1 MTPAQ
6 IEEAKRLVQERKP
19 TAGPA
24 PDKHPTAPSPVE
36 EGKAAYDRGDFA
48 VAAQW
53 WRKPAEQGYAPAQHN
68 LGVLYLRG
76 QGVPQDDAI
85 AAQWFRQ
92 AAEQGYAPA
101 QTNLGGLYDQGR
113 GMAQDYSAAM
123 HWYHKAAEQGYAGAQ
138 NNMGDMYEQGRGVA
152 QDYAAAARWYR
163 LAAEQGLAVAQLSI
177 GGLYEQG
184 RGVAQDAV
192 QALMWVTLAAASLP
206 AGEEYH
212 RTAVERMNQLS
223 AQMTPAQIE
232 EAKRRAR
239 EWKPTAGPAPVSKQ
253 QSSGLGNLTSLQGTL
268 ILMVSED
275 RGIPAKFWAKGNNM
289 RLEASVGAKKTIT
302 IQVGDTLYT
311 FNEGEKSGLK
321 QHLGRGLGSMGLL
334 RQIELIKTR
343 GKKQGSKEFEGVLCD
358 IYEYEAPQELALV
371 YLSVAT
377 SLPQRWISTIRSG
390 DTTSSILMLFRNLE
404 ANMGIPDEMFKVPP
418 EVKFSEQDKN

>member
-1 MTPAQ
+1 M
-6 IEEAKRLVQERKP
+6 
-19 TAGPA
+19 
-24 PDKHPTAPSPVE
+24 
-36 EGKAAYDRGDFA
+36 
-48 VAAQW
+48 
-53 WRKPAEQGYAPAQHN
+53 
-68 LGVLYLRG
+68 
-76 QGVPQDDAI
+76 PQDDAI

-101 QTNLGGLYDQGR
+101 QTSLGALYDHGR

-123 HWYHKAAEQGYAGAQ
+123 HWYHKAAEQGEAIAKI
-138 NNMGDMYEQGRGVA
+138 NMGEMYEQGRGVA

-184 RGVAQDAV
+184 RGVAQDSV

-206 AGEEYH
+206 PGEEYH

-232 EAKRRAR
+232 EAKRRVR
-239 EWKPTAGPAPVSKQ
+239 EWKPTAGPAPDKHPIPMASSPVSKQ

-268 ILMVSED
+268 IMMVSKD

-289 RLEASVGAKKTIT
+289 RLEASVGEKKTIT
-302 IQVGDTLYT
+302 IQVGDTLYI

-371 YLSVAT
+371 YLSVAM
-377 SLPQRWISTIRSG
+377 SLPQMWISTIRSG
-390 DTTSSILMLFRNLE
+390 DTTSSIIMLYRNLE
-404 ANMGIPDEMFKVPP
+404 ANVGIPDEMFKVPP